1 MMGLD
6 RYKRLFWVIIFI
18 AGLTE
23 IQAQS
28 ILDSTARK
36 DSLQQTYDTTESSHA
51 EPIFGPDY
59 DRILDKADR
68 AFKIGFFRRAS
79 KYYKEAAVINPN
91 SIYIQYRL
99 KEIENRSSN
108 FRNFL
113 FYFDFEKPDLL
124 IKSLTFLVAYF
135 IVSMFIILMVILLHR
150 NWMDKEEKR
159 KQVLRE
165 KYQALLVDFLF
176 STDNASKV
184 PSDIKKIA
192 SSAFNRRILIDQMI
206 DLSVNLSGETK
217 EKLRNLFFALKLE
230 RDSVR
235 KVYSQ
240 KWHVKVKG
248 FHELAFMDIVEAN
261 DQIIRC
267 LQSKN
272 DIIRMEAQLAMV
284 RLGHGDSFGFLDHLS
299 KPFTLWEQLTVYE
312 TIMFHNLPIPNFD
325 RWLYSK
331 NKTVVQ
337 FALRM
342 IDIFKQRETYPNLF
356 WMLVN
361 EDPDIRYLTIRTI
374 GNLKIKDALPH
385 LKRLYK
391 SETYQNCFAIIQALA
406 KMPDDTVLNFLKLV
420 IDKEE
425 DVQLQIEAAM
435 AIHNMGET
443 GKNALEKLMDSDYK
457 NYKIIIK
464 HVLDKRIT

>member
-1 MMGLD
+1 MVLG
-6 RYKRLFWVIIFI
+6 RYKCLFWVIVFAIRFS
-18 AGLTE
+18 E
-23 IQAQS
+23 IQAQPN
-28 ILDSTARK
+28 LDTVRI
-36 DSLQQTYDTTESSHA
+36 DSLHQTFDKENTAQPEPMFGA
-51 EPIFGPDY
+51 EY
-59 DRILDKADR
+59 ERILDKADR
-68 AFKIGFFRRAS
+68 AFKIGLYKQAG
-79 KYYKEAAVINPN
+79 KYYKEAAKINPN

-99 KEIENRSSN
+99 KEIENRKSN
-108 FRNFL
+108 LRNFF
-113 FYFDFEKPDLL
+113 FYFDFEKPDIL
-124 IKSLTFLVAYF
+124 IKSITYLVIYF
-135 IVSMFIILMVILLHR
+135 IASMLLILLVILIHR
-150 NWMDKEEKR
+150 NQMDSVEKR

-165 KYQALLVDFLF
+165 KYQSLLVDFLF

-192 SSAFNRRILIDQMI
+192 SSLFNRRILIDQMI
-206 DLSVNLSGETK
+206 DLSINLSGETK
-217 EKLRNLFFALKLE
+217 DKLRNLFFALKLE
-230 RDSVR
+230 RDSIR
-235 KVYSQ
+235 KVYNR

-312 TIMFHNLPIPNFD
+312 TIMFHNLPIPHFD

-342 IDIFKQRETYPNLF
+342 IEIFKQREAYPNLF

-361 EDPDIRYLTIRTI
+361 DDNEIRNLTIRTI

-391 SETYQNCFAIIQALA
+391 NETYQNCLAIVQAIA
-406 KMPDDTVLNFLKLV
+406 KMPDEKILHFLTLV

-435 AIHNMGET
+435 AINNMGEIGRT
-443 GKNALEKLMDSDYK
+443 ALQKLLNSDYK
-457 NYKIIIK
+457 NYQIIIK
-464 HVLDKRIT
+464 HVLDKRIA

>member
-1 MMGLD
+1 MII
-6 RYKRLFWVIIFI
+6 RVRLTSLIWAFLFTS
-18 AGLTE
+18 LFE
-23 IQAQS
+23 IKAVDN
-28 ILDSTARK
+28 LRK
-36 DSLQQTYDTTESSHA
+36 DSVHQTVINIPQ
-51 EPIFGPDY
+51 EPSFGPEY
-59 DRILDKADR
+59 NHALDQAEK
-68 AFKIGFFRRAS
+68 AFKLGLYKQATR
-79 KYYKEAAVINPN
+79 YYQEAARINPN

-99 KEIENRSSN
+99 REIQNRKSS

-113 FYFDFEKPDLL
+113 FYFNFEKPDIL
-124 IKSLTFLVAYF
+124 IKSLTFMVVYF
-135 IVSMFIILMVILLHR
+135 IASMLIILMVILIHR
-150 NWMDKEEKR
+150 SRMESVEKR

-165 KYQALLVDFLF
+165 KYQGLLVDFLF
-176 STDNASKV
+176 STDNANKV
-184 PSDIKKIA
+184 PADIKKIA
-192 SSAFNRRILIDQMI
+192 SSFFNRRILIDQMI
-206 DLSVNLSGETK
+206 DLSINLSGETK
-217 EKLRNLFFALKLE
+217 DKLRNLFFTLKLE
-230 RDSVR
+230 RDSIR
-235 KVYSQ
+235 KVYSR

-284 RLGHGDSFGFLDHLS
+284 RLGHGDAFGFLDHLN

-312 TIMFHNLPIPNFD
+312 TIMFHNLPIPKFD

-342 IDIFKQRETYPNLF
+342 IDIFKQTETYTNLF

-361 EDPDIRYLTIRTI
+361 EDQEIRNLTIKTI

-391 SETYQNCFAIIQALA
+391 NETYQNCLAIVQAIA
-406 KMPDDTVLNFLKLV
+406 KMPDKKVLHFLELV

-425 DVQLQIEAAM
+425 DVQLQIEAAF
-435 AIHNMGET
+435 AINNMGEI
-443 GKNALEKLMDSDYK
+443 GRNALEKMMNSDYK
-457 NYKIIIK
+457 NYQIIIK
-464 HVLDKRIT
+464 HVLDKRIA

>member
-1 MMGLD
+1 MIIRG
-6 RYKRLFWVIIFI
+6 RYTCLIWVFFLFSS
-18 AGLTE
+18 LYK
-23 IQAQS
+23 IQAQTP
-28 ILDSTARK
+28 LDTIRK
-36 DSLQQTYDTTESSHA
+36 DTLQQNVDLATNNPP
-51 EPIFGPDY
+51 EPSFGPKY
-59 DRILDKADR
+59 ERILDKADK
-68 AFKIGFFRRAS
+68 AFKFGLYRQATT
-79 KYYKEAAVINPN
+79 YYKEAAQINPN

-99 KEIENRSSN
+99 REIESRKSN

-113 FYFDFEKPDLL
+113 FYFNFEKPDIL
-124 IKSLTFLVAYF
+124 IRSITYLVVYF
-135 IVSMFIILMVILLHR
+135 VISMLIILLVILLHR
-150 NWMDKEEKR
+150 NWMETQEKR

-192 SSAFNRRILIDQMI
+192 SSFFNRRILIDQMI
-206 DLSVNLSGETK
+206 DLSINLSGETK
-217 EKLRNLFFALKLE
+217 DKLRNLFFALKLE
-230 RDSVR
+230 SDSIR
-235 KVYSQ
+235 KVYSR

-284 RLGHGDSFGFLDHLS
+284 RLGHGDSFGFLDHLN

-331 NKTVVQ
+331 NKTVIQ

-342 IDIFKQRETYPNLF
+342 IDIFKQTESYPNLF

-361 EDPDIRYLTIRTI
+361 EDPEVRNLTIKTI

-391 SETYQNCFAIIQALA
+391 NESYQNCLAIVQAIA
-406 KMPDDTVLNFLKLV
+406 KMPEKKVLHFLELV

-425 DVQLQIEAAM
+425 DVQLQIEAAI
-435 AIHNMGET
+435 AINNMGEV
-443 GKNALEKLMDSDYK
+443 GRSALQKMMNSDYK
-457 NYKIIIK
+457 NYQIIIK
-464 HVLDKRIT
+464 HVLDKRIA

>member
-1 MMGLD
+1 MRVLGSC
-6 RYKRLFWVIIFI
+6 KQLFWVIIFFT
-18 AGLTE
+18 GLIE
-23 IQAQS
+23 LKAQAPA
-28 ILDSTARK
+28 DTAK
-36 DSLQQTYDTTESSHA
+36 IDSLHQTFDKAGVSQN
-51 EPIFGPDY
+51 EPSFGPEY
-59 DRILDKADR
+59 ERLLDKADR
-68 AFKIGFFRRAS
+68 AYKLGFFKRAD
-79 KYYKEAAVINPN
+79 KHYREAARINPN

-99 KEIENRSSN
+99 KEIEKRSNN

-124 IKSLTFLVAYF
+124 VKSLTFLVIYF
-135 IVSMFIILMVILLHR
+135 IVSMLIILIVIMIHR
-150 NWMDKEEKR
+150 NWMDSEEKR

-176 STDNASKV
+176 SSENANKV
-184 PSDIKKIA
+184 PADIKKIA
-192 SSAFNRRILIDQMI
+192 SSIFNRKILIDQMI
-206 DLSVNLSGETK
+206 DLSINLSGETK
-217 EKLRNLFFALKLE
+217 DRLRNLFFALKLE
-230 RDSVR
+230 KDSIR
-235 KVYSQ
+235 KVYHR

-248 FHELAFMDIVEAN
+248 FHELAFMDIIEAN
-261 DQIIRC
+261 EQIIRC
-267 LQSKN
+267 LHSKN

-284 RLGHGDSFGFLDHLS
+284 RLSHGDSFSFLDHLQ

-361 EDPDIRYLTIRTI
+361 EDTEIRWLTIRTI
-374 GNLKIKDALPH
+374 GNLKIKDAIPH

-391 SETYQNCFAIIQALA
+391 TETYQNCLAIIQALA
-406 KMPDDTVLNFLKLV
+406 KMPDEIVLNFLRLV

-425 DVQLQIEAAM
+425 DVQLQIEAAI
-435 AIHNMGET
+435 AINNMGEVGRNT
-443 GKNALEKLMDSDYK
+443 LQKLMDSDYK
-457 NYKIIIK
+457 NYQIIIK
-464 HVLDKRIT
+464 HVLDKRIN